1 MEHKKT
7 PKTHP
12 RISLNKL
19 TQVPINNMQDFPPLQ
34 NTYNA
39 LQMEEESL
47 EELNNGGHLSFHPPQ
62 KLKSDSSSQKIVQHS
77 IQFDSSFPKLVVGQP
92 PIKIAENQQPLVMST
107 NLDISNKLKENV
119 ASNLQVDSD
128 KSKGQPRDME
138 MNQEHIHAGF
148 QFTVTQDPL
157 TIQNSEKLV
166 KEHRMHKYAGKDLL
180 LKRQMRAQEGAK
192 KGRQDALLE
201 KRTSLNPM

>member
-1 MEHKKT
+1 M
-7 PKTHP
+7 
-12 RISLNKL
+12 
-19 TQVPINNMQDFPPLQ
+19 
-34 NTYNA
+34 
-39 LQMEEESL
+39 
-47 EELNNGGHLSFHPPQ
+47 
-62 KLKSDSSSQKIVQHS
+62 
-77 IQFDSSFPKLVVGQP
+77 VGQP
-92 PIKIAENQQPLVMST
+92 PIKIVENQQILVMST
-107 NLDISNKLKENV
+107 NSDLSNKLKGKV

-157 TIQNSEKLV
+157 IIQNSEKLV